1 MIVKK
6 LALITAFAVC
16 VVNPIPAQNMP
27 RQGLVKPIW
36 ITALPNEP
44 GRVYAMGV
52 ANFTPSEAQA
62 IKQACQSARIEV
74 LTRLRA
80 NVKGETNIQNRAAWS
95 KDLGGTTS
103 GSSSNRVSQDSQIKT
118 QAAELPGLA
127 VVETWSDQDARTA
140 YALAYLDVSI
150 AERELR
156 TRFDATK
163 KDLAMESGNATGPRE
178 RMRKLQRLKKGQV
191 ELTKLDDMAA
201 LLAAGGGDA
210 ALRADI
216 RDQRLSV
223 ERQMDALR
231 ATLVFCLKGDRDF
244 GVGADIVSLV
254 RNAVLKEG
262 LGWADSGGEFIL
274 SIRYMG
280 SRSGWDISRKRWWD
294 YQHTGPD
301 FIAARGVI
309 EITLSD
315 TRGTSYEST
324 TIEAKGVGVTEFTA
338 DRALIKEFKA
348 KLETAIG
355 QWLDSMVN

>member
-1 MIVKK
+1 MIGKN
-6 LALITAFAVC
+6 LAFVLGFTVC
-16 VVNPIPAQNMP
+16 AAGPAQTLP

-36 ITALPNEP
+36 ISVLPDRP

-62 IKQACQSARIEV
+62 LKQASQNARIEV

-80 NVKGETNIQNRAAWS
+80 NVKGETNIQSRAAWS
-95 KDLGGTTS
+95 KDLGGSTS

-118 QAAELPGLA
+118 QAAELPGLS
-127 VVETWSDQDARTA
+127 VEETWSDPDARTA
-140 YALAYLDVSI
+140 YALAYLDVTI

-156 TRFDATK
+156 MRFETTK
-163 KDLAMESGNATGPRE
+163 KDLALETGTPSEPRE

-191 ELTKLDDMAA
+191 ELVKLDDLSA

-210 ALRADI
+210 ALRTDI
-216 RDQRLSV
+216 RNQRLAI

-231 ATLVFCLKGDRDF
+231 AALVFCLKGDRDF

-254 RNAVLKEG
+254 RNAVLKQG
-262 LGWADSGGEFIL
+262 LGWAENGGEFIL
-274 SIRYMG
+274 SIRYTG
-280 SRSGWDISRKRWWD
+280 NRSAWDISKKRWWE
-294 YQHTGPD
+294 YQQTGPD

-338 DRALIKEFKA
+338 DRALIKEFKT